1 MERTKL
7 RRLLAILRIIDRCEL
22 FNLKIYTERFDV
34 HERNLYRDIKDLE
47 SVGFAITFDEER
59 KTYRFKDPDFSLRD
73 LSLSENEL
81 MALLF
86 GRQVAHKLGKPLE
99 NAFNS
104 LLKKAHTETG
114 TETVLR
120 TDRLQNEKQK
130 FWVAIDQVNDF
141 EKIEGYYNTISE
153 AIDDKLK
160 LEITYHGMRS
170 QRVSQRQV
178 APYGLFYGSGMW
190 YMVGHC
196 YIEKDIRTFALDCIR
211 GIRKLTGRHF
221 LIPPNF
227 DIESYLQKGWRIM
240 RYGRPV
246 EVKLKFSKD
255 VARWIKRKK
264 WHPTQSIE
272 EQKDGSLIFKVRLNG
287 PEEIKHWSY
296 NWAPHC
302 EILSPPELRKEAAEE
317 IKKLAGV
324 YEKR

>member
-1 MERTKL
+1 MKKL
-7 RRLLAILRIIDRCEL
+7 PRLLTILRMIDRCEQL
-22 FNLKIYTERFDV
+22 NLKVYIERFGV
-34 HERNLYRDIKDLE
+34 GERSLHRDKEDLE
-47 SVGFAITFDEER
+47 AAGFAIAFDKER
-59 KTYRFKDPDFSLRD
+59 NTYRFKDPDFSLRD
-73 LSLSENEL
+73 LNLSENEL

-86 GRQVAHKLGKPLE
+86 GRQLAYRLGKPLE

-114 TETVLR
+114 AETGLR
-120 TDRLQNEKQK
+120 AERLQNDKQK

-153 AIDDKLK
+153 AIDDKLMF
-160 LEITYHGMRS
+160 EITYHGMKS

-178 APYGLFYGSGMW
+178 APYGLFYGTGMW
-190 YMVGHC
+190 YMVGRC
-196 YIEKDIRTFALDCIR
+196 YLENDIRTFALDCIK
-211 GIRKLTGRHF
+211 GIKKLTGRHF
-221 LIPPNF
+221 LIPPDF

-246 EVKLKFSKD
+246 EVILKFSKD
-255 VARWIKRKK
+255 VARWMKRKK
-264 WHPTQSIE
+264 WHPTQSIK
-272 EQKDGSLIFKVRLNG
+272 EQADGSLIFKVRLNG
-287 PEEIKHWSY
+287 HEEIKHWSY

-324 YEKR
+324 YGKDKQ